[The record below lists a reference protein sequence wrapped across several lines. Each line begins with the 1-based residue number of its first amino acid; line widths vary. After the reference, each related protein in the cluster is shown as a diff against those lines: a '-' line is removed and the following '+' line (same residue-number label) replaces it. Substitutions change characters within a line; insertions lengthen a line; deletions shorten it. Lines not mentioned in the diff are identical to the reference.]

1 MSEQKS
7 HRQQYLYQ
15 LLDRL
20 RTDCEYY
27 LGNGNHHPDA
37 LWAGNEQGQIAKM
50 KEIWLQLE
58 EKPEWLSWE
67 DIINYASKMG
77 VEELP
82 STKDR
87 TAEKEINDM
96 LNRNYE
102 KEKKVGLEESYN
114 VSKKEYNNF
123 CKKYDV
129 DPEDYD
135 DVLFTIDEL
144 EGNFGDKNGKL
155 QRIRE
160 YVDSKIN
167 NGIEVLD
174 QTEKEQTA
182 EKPLEYVNV
191 YQTENREYVF
201 MSYDFAKGKI
211 NLDDYKLVAKVPIY
225 EEFKNKDELLEYV
238 FTYGNTNEEYY
249 KNNPEARSI
258 SMSDILQIGD
268 SENYYVDTFGF
279 VYIGKGDKLT
289 EAEIHTNQNSIDLEK
304 EKEDIQKQLD
314 DVEELQAKKKEL
326 NDKVDELFE
335 ESKEIKTENMSKED
349 IMACYISD
357 IVNYAYTYR
366 HEAAQEEINA
376 TLEDLKNDKDLD
388 NLDKAMVIRF
398 VRSTLLDRDIKFE
411 DPKYYEQPDEIIE
424 ENKDIEHTQDYI
436 DFNKELDELIANNA
450 TDKELNDFL
459 EEVSFNEVITHNE
472 YLALQKKAQNI
483 RMIDI
488 LGESKEVESFKIGDR
503 VKIVNSNKLHND
515 KQGEITFIDDEIF
528 TVKLDNGRSFN
539 YDKNQ
544 VQKIEEDIKNDLG
557 IESGSKEEA
566 QLDELT
572 DRNLAE
578 EFKALT
584 KEQQQEY
591 LDCIPENKKG
601 LSREVI
607 NELAEKYNLDDT
619 LLYWVVNIK
628 GVQEDY
634 EKLEED
640 NFPSTDATKKELTP
654 IELRQIKLDEY
665 LTDEQKDYVINNI
678 DTIDN
683 IQNHLEKL
691 GNYYAQFRDDFQ
703 EEEIISIDE
712 YLDAYKNE
720 FKKGSN

>member
-67 DIINYASKMG
+67 DIINYADKMG

-82 STKDR
+82 STKDG

-96 LNRNYE
+96 LDRNYE

-123 CKKYDV
+123 CKDYDI
-129 DPEDYD
+129 DPNDYD
-135 DVLFTIDEL
+135 DVLYTLDEL

-160 YVDSKIN
+160 YVIDKMD
-167 NGIEVLD
+167 GRVEVLD
-174 QTEKEQTA
+174 QVEKEQTSK
-182 EKPLEYVNV
+182 KPLEYVNI

-201 MSYDFAKGKI
+201 MSYDFAKEKI
-211 NLDDYKLVAKVPIY
+211 NLDDYKLVARVPIY

-249 KNNPEARSI
+249 KNNPKARSV
-258 SMSDILQIGD
+258 SMSDILQIRD
-268 SENYYVDTFGF
+268 NENYYVDTFGF

-326 NDKVDELFE
+326 DDKVDELFE
-335 ESKEIKTENMSKED
+335 ENKEIKTESMSKED

-357 IVNYAYTYR
+357 IVEYAYTYN
-366 HEAAQEEINA
+366 QEEAQKEIDA

-388 NLDKAMVIRF
+388 SEDKAMVFRF
-398 VRSTLLDRDIKFE
+398 VRATLTSRDIKFE

-424 ENKDIEHTQDYI
+424 ENKGIEHTRDYI

-488 LGESKEVESFKIGDR
+488 LGESKEVESF
-503 VKIVNSNKLHND
+503 
-515 KQGEITFIDDEIF
+515 
-528 TVKLDNGRSFN
+528 N

-544 VQKIEEDIKNDLG
+544 VQKIEEGVRENLDIELSSD
-557 IESGSKEEA
+557 EEA
-566 QLDELT
+566 IYNELT
-572 DRNLAE
+572 GRNLAE

-591 LDCIPENKKG
+591 LDCISENKKG

-634 EKLEED
+634 KKLEED

-654 IELRQIKLDEY
+654 IELRQVKLEDY
-665 LTDEQKDYVINNI
+665 LTDEQKDYIIKNI
-678 DTIDN
+678 DTLEN
-683 IQNHLEKL
+683 VQNHLEKL

-720 FKKGSN
+720 FQKGSN